1 MRRETTRMA
10 DHVTISTWSP
20 YLDFLSL
27 CLDRYSDEG
36 LSDILSLPIVY
47 LSFQVYIQVMVK
59 DRGCYYII
67 VAISLGFSIRTLSNS
82 GLTSLGLQL
91 QDKCRIDNLN

>member
-1 MRRETTRMA
+1 MENLQSILQGQPFQNQNS
-10 DHVTISTWSP
+10 D
-20 YLDFLSL
+20 LSV
-27 CLDRYSDEG
+27 
-36 LSDILSLPIVY
+36 PIVY
-47 LSFQVYIQVMVK
+47 LSFRVYIQVMVK